1 MNIRQI
7 LKIGISLLVI
17 CAAVAGILAAVNALT
32 ADRIAAYNQEK
43 CREAIASI
51 FPSLSDYEDLG
62 NPDGVKNVN
71 TVYRVTDAGGETVG
85 WCVDV
90 SDPKGYG
97 GAVNVIVGIG
107 EDGTLSGV
115 SLLKHSE
122 TKGLTDP
129 TAAGALFDRMVDAG
143 GTAVDNIA
151 GATYSSKAVKSCVNT
166 ALSLNL
172 GKEAAK

>member
-7 LKIGISLLVI
+7 LKTGLTLLII

-32 ADRIAAYNQEK
+32 ADKIAAYNQEK

-51 FPSLSDYEDLG
+51 FPALSDYEDLG
-62 NPDGVKNVN
+62 NPEGTKNVN
-71 TVYRVTDAGGETVG
+71 TIYRVTDGEGALLG

-90 SDPKGYG
+90 TDPKGYG

-107 EDGTLSGV
+107 EDGSLSGI
-115 SLLKHSE
+115 SLLRHSE

-129 TAAGALFDRMVDAG
+129 EASGALFDRMVKAG
-143 GTAVDNIA
+143 GTQVDNIA
-151 GATYSSKAVKSCVNT
+151 GATYSSKAVKSCVDT
-166 ALSLNL
+166 ALSLHL
-172 GKEAAK
+172 GEEAAQ